1 MQETPQIP
9 HQSVRQDQDLVQ
21 MLLDGLLVAVAV
33 AVSMLLVLVVDP
45 EVHMP
50 VAEKERMAS
59 QMQI

>member
-1 MQETPQIP
+1 IP